1 MADMNI
7 GKNNKAK
14 TYIITLSIK
23 ISGKSQENCCF
34 DVVDDKM
41 LFSISNVYV
50 CILLH
55 LNTVHQLGNK

>member
-7 GKNNKAK
+7 GQNNKAK
-14 TYIITLSIK
+14 TYITVSNK
-23 ISGKSQENCCF
+23 ISGKSQENYCS
-34 DVVDDKM
+34 DVANDKM

-55 LNTVHQLGNK
+55 LNTAVHQLGNK